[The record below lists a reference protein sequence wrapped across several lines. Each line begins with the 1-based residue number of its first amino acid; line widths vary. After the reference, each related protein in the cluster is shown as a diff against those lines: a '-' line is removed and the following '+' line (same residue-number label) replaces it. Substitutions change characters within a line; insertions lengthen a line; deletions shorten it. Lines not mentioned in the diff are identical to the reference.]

1 MNQKK
6 FLAIE
11 KIADTKVLLV
21 ISTVVLFVSFFI
33 ANFVLSL
40 LQEILRFIGRFAKTS
55 ELGRFH
61 VSFQDF
67 LHFQPDLK
75 AFYIG
80 FYGLV
85 LFVLLKFIINMKMNY
100 GDLNKGQHGTSEF
113 ATVKEL
119 KQQYKIIPG
128 SKEPYEGDSGAIVSA
143 IQKNNRF
150 KILFNKKTNDYKLL
164 IDTGPVHTLII
175 GITRSGKG
183 ERWVF
188 PMIDVISRA
197 SKKSSMVVNDPKGE
211 LAAASYDTLKRRGYD
226 VYIFNLIKQSKSMG
240 FNPLQPV
247 IDAYKKGDVSLAQQ
261 YANSIAFSLYHDP
274 NAKDP
279 FWNNSAKSLVT
290 AIILAITED
299 CIKLGKEERI
309 NMYSVAHFL
318 NTKGSAYNENDE
330 NELDLFFRARDEN
343 NPARLMYATSN
354 FAAGNTRASIFSTAM
369 DKLQIFTLT
378 PNAKF
383 TSYNSLDLTEV
394 GFGEKPIA
402 IFMVIPD
409 QDKSNHVLSS
419 IFVSQLYRMNAEKAT
434 MTPGG
439 KMKRNVVMLLDEF
452 GNMPPIEGM
461 ASMVTVGA
469 GRGFRF
475 NLVIQ
480 SYGQI
485 KTLYGDDADTIIGNC
500 SNQLYILTEDVSTA
514 ERFSSMLG
522 KKTIT
527 DRSRSGKFLST
538 DKSVSESVKER
549 ALLMPDELM
558 KLKEGESVVVRANKR
573 QDKKGRKIVPKPI
586 FNTGVTASKARY
598 EYLADD
604 FDNSKSFLD
613 LPIVSNHD
621 QIRLEDIVY
630 TAKSDEDV
638 YVRMR
643 DMLDTTTVNR
653 LKSLIRKDLSNSIR
667 LNAEESIQMLDML
680 DLFTFQQFFSFIC
693 YYAPLST
700 RSRLDIFKYM
710 GAYLPKS
717 VIETWKEKAAK
728 LRESEENEAPS
739 DVEIHEYDDW
749 IKRAVGESHEV

>member
-1 MNQKK
+1 MNNKK
-6 FLAIE
+6 FFAIE
-11 KIADTKVLLV
+11 KIAETKVLLV
-21 ISTVVLFVSFFI
+21 IALVVLFVSFFI
-33 ANFVLSL
+33 ANFLLSF
-40 LQEILRFIGRFAKTS
+40 LQEVLRFLVRFAKTS
-55 ELGRFH
+55 EVGNFQ
-61 VSFQDF
+61 VSLQGFF
-67 LHFQPDLK
+67 HFQPDLK
-75 AFYIG
+75 EFYIG
-80 FYGLV
+80 FYGIV
-85 LFVLLKFIINMKMNY
+85 LFVLLKFIIEIKMNY

-128 SKEPYEGDSGAIVSA
+128 SKEPYEGESGAIVSA
-143 IQKNNRF
+143 IQKNNR
-150 KILFNKKTNDYKLL
+150 YKLL
-164 IDTGPVHTLII
+164 IDTGPVHTLVI

-197 SKKSSMVVNDPKGE
+197 SKKSSMVINDPKGE
-211 LAAASYDTLKRRGYD
+211 LAAASYDTLKQRGYD

-318 NTKGSAYNENDE
+318 NTKGSAYDEQGE

-475 NLVIQ
+475 NLIIQ

-573 QDKKGRKIVPKPI
+573 QDLKGRKIVPKPI

-604 FDNSKSFLD
+604 FDTSKSVLD

-621 QIRLEDIVY
+621 QIRLEDIVF

-638 YVRMR
+638 YVRMQ
-643 DMLDTTTVNR
+643 DMVNIN
-653 LKSLIRKDLSNSIR
+653 LLNKHKQLIREELSTLLR
-667 LNAEESIQMLDML
+667 KNAEESIQMLDML
-680 DLFTFQQFFSFIC
+680 DHFTFQQYFSFIC
-693 YYAPLST
+693 YFAPLSDRT
-700 RSRLDIFKYM
+700 RLMIIKTM
-710 GAYLPKS
+710 KPYLSKT
-717 VIETWKEKAAK
+717 VIETWKKKAANSP
-728 LRESEENEAPS
+728 LSMENGTS
-739 DVEIHEYDDW
+739 NDVESNEVHDW
-749 IKRAVGESHEV
+749 IIKQVVGEPHEA